1 MENFKMVKLTKAQI
15 AEKEFQELKDSW
27 STLLVSLI
35 SKINSSKFIQ
45 HDTEIE
51 YDTLVI
57 VFTDTLDDTTY
68 TLPVYA
74 ENLTKNYSY
83 EYYQLLN
90 DVDRH
95 IQEIEEEKRKIAV
108 RNDAMAKLR
117 ETLSEEEF
125 NLIFQKH

>member
-1 MENFKMVKLTKAQI
+1 MTKLTKAQI
-15 AEKEFQELKDSW
+15 AGKEFQELKDSW
-27 STLLVSLI
+27 STLLTSLI

>member
-1 MENFKMVKLTKAQI
+1 MENFKMTKLTKAQI
-15 AEKEFQELKDSW
+15 AGKEFQELKDSW
-27 STLLVSLI
+27 STLLTSLI

>member
-1 MENFKMVKLTKAQI
+1 MVKLTKAQI

-95 IQEIEEEKRKIAV
+95 IQEIEEE
-108 RNDAMAKLR
+108 
-117 ETLSEEEF
+117 
-125 NLIFQKH
+125 

>member
-1 MENFKMVKLTKAQI
+1 MVKLTKAQI